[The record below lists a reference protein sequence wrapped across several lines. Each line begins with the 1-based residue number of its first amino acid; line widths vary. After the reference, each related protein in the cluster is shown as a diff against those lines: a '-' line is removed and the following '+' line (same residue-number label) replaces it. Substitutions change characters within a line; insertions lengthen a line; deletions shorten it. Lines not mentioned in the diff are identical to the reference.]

1 MEEGGQV
8 AHTLEQVL
16 GERIRATRL
25 ELGLTLRDV
34 ERLSGGSLT
43 SVAIGSYERADRT
56 MSVTKFLALADFY
69 GVAVTD
75 LLPSHDRAA
84 DRKPT
89 PMTIDL
95 ARVAELPV
103 YRREPLIRLP
113 RLAGR
118 HMSGQFDLDAVDI
131 RSLSRTYGVDPQDL
145 ESLFDSWGIVA
156 HPVTTLRPSRTARR
170 IDRSRSGA
178 GRIDPRAT
186 AVAFQPDEQGVTL

>member
-1 MEEGGQV
+1 MS
-8 AHTLEQVL
+8 HTLEQAL

-75 LLPSHDRAA
+75 LLPSHDKAPA
-84 DRKPT
+84 WKPK
-89 PMTIDL
+89 PVTIDL
-95 ARVAELPV
+95 ARVADLPV

-118 HMSGQFDLDAVDI
+118 HMSGPFDLDAVDI

-145 ESLFDSWGIVA
+145 EPLLDSWGIVA
-156 HPVTTLRPSRTARR
+156 HPVTTLR
-170 IDRSRSGA
+170 RSRSDRRSDLTRGGA
-178 GRIDPRAT
+178 GRINPRAT
-186 AVAFQPDEQGVTL
+186 AVAYQPDEQRVAL

>member
-1 MEEGGQV
+1 MS
-8 AHTLEQVL
+8 HTLEQAL
-16 GERIRATRL
+16 GDRIRATRL

-75 LLPSHDRAA
+75 LLPSHDTAPA
-84 DRKPT
+84 WKPK
-89 PMTIDL
+89 PVTIDL
-95 ARVAELPV
+95 ARVADLPV

-118 HMSGQFDLDAVDI
+118 HMSGQFDLDAVDV

-145 ESLFDSWGIVA
+145 EPLLDSWGIVA
-156 HPVTTLRPSRTARR
+156 HPVTTLR
-170 IDRSRSGA
+170 RSRSDPRSDLTRGGA
-178 GRIDPRAT
+178 GRINPRAT
-186 AVAFQPDEQGVTL
+186 AVAYQPDEQGVAL